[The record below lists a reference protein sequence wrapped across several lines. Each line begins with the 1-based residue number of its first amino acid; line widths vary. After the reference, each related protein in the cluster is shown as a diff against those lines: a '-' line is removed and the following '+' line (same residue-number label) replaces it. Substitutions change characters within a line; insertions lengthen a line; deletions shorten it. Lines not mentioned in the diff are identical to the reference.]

1 MDTAICAKPGEL
13 LAGQLLYGD
22 SMHRSSFVRTGSEG
36 RDRAAQ
42 TCNLSCQKSTT
53 LPATRGAGLVQI
65 SSAVSTVLRAQISAL
80 SKAVGAEHCGY
91 GDLY

>member
-1 MDTAICAKPGEL
+1 VDTAICAKRGEL

-22 SMHRSSFVRTGSEG
+22 SMHRSYFVRTGSEG
-36 RDRAAQ
+36 RERDAQ

-65 SSAVSTVLRAQISAL
+65 ANSLIEKHEPHGRI
-80 SKAVGAEHCGY
+80 VGY
-91 GDLY
+91 SYK